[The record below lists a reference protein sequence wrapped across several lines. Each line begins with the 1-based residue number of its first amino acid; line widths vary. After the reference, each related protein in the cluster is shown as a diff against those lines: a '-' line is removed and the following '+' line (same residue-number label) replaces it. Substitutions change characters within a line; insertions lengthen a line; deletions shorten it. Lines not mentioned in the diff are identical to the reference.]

1 MAKKAAAPAARTT
14 GKPRRTQRERSE
26 AMRARLLEA
35 TIDCLY
41 EVGYSRTTTIEV
53 AARAGVS
60 RGAQLHHF
68 PTKKRL
74 VAVAVKH
81 LLTKRVEEFREA
93 FTKLPSDTDRMA
105 AVIDILWEKT
115 SNRAFY
121 AWLELVVAARTDP
134 TLKKT
139 VLEIAEEFSAQVQS
153 AFREFFSPQREH
165 SSPVDIA
172 PVFTFAVMQGLAID
186 HIVWPEGDRRL
197 TMVLM
202 ALKALASMSIR
213 PNQPTRGAA
222 PSAVV
227 VAASGPGAGH
237 AGALPSE
244 PSLPDPA

>member
-1 MAKKAAAPAARTT
+1 MAKKAVAPAPQPRV
-14 GKPRRTQRERSE
+14 RRTQRERSA
-26 AMRARLLEA
+26 AMRSRLLEA

-74 VAVAVKH
+74 VTVAVRH
-81 LLTKRVEEFREA
+81 LLNKRLEEFRDA
-93 FTKLPSDTDRMA
+93 FATLPQGVDKYS

-134 TLKKT
+134 SLRKT
-139 VLEIAEEFSAQVQS
+139 VVEIADQFSEQVQQT
-153 AFREFFSPQREH
+153 FREFFSSNRQH
-165 SSPVDIA
+165 TSPIDIA
-172 PVFTFAVMQGLAID
+172 PVFTFAVMQGLALD
-186 HIVWPEGDRRL
+186 HIVWPDGDRRHS
-197 TMVLM
+197 MVLQ

-213 PNQPTRGAA
+213 ALESPRSSPPPAPPPNPEPTPNVG
-222 PSAVV
+222 
-227 VAASGPGAGH
+227 SG
-237 AGALPSE
+237 
-244 PSLPDPA
+244 

>member
-1 MAKKAAAPAARTT
+1 M
-14 GKPRRTQRERSE
+14 RS
-26 AMRARLLEA
+26 RLLEA

-74 VAVAVKH
+74 VIVAVKH
-81 LLTKRVEEFREA
+81 LLQKRLEEFRGA
-93 FTKLPSDTDRMA
+93 FATLPEGSDKYT

-134 TLKKT
+134 SLRKT
-139 VLEIAEEFSAQVQS
+139 VIDIAEQFSEQIQQT
-153 AFREFFSPQREH
+153 FREFFSSNRQH
-165 SSPVDIA
+165 SSPIDIA
-172 PVFTFAVMQGLAID
+172 PVFTFAVMQGLALD

-197 TMVLM
+197 GLVLQ
-202 ALKALASMSIR
+202 ALKGLAAMSIR
-213 PNQPTRGAA
+213 ALEPPRSVPP
-222 PSAVV
+222 PSADT
-227 VAASGPGAGH
+227 SQ
-237 AGALPSE
+237 
-244 PSLPDPA
+244 

>member
-1 MAKKAAAPAARTT
+1 VAKRAAVSAVPQPRA
-14 GKPRRTQRERSE
+14 RRTQKERSE
-26 AMRARLLEA
+26 AMRSRLLEA

-74 VAVAVKH
+74 VTIAVRH
-81 LLTKRVEEFREA
+81 LLAKRLEEFRAA
-93 FTKLPSDTDRMA
+93 FATLPLGADKYS

-134 TLKKT
+134 GLKKT
-139 VLEIAEEFSAQVQS
+139 VVEIADQFSLQVQQT
-153 AFREFFSPQREH
+153 FREFFSPQREH
-165 SSPVDIA
+165 SSPFDIA
-172 PVFTFAVMQGLAID
+172 PVFSFAVMQGLALD
-186 HIVWPEGDRRL
+186 HIVWPEGDRRHEL
-197 TMVLM
+197 VLQ

-213 PNQPTRGAA
+213 ALNQ
-222 PSAVV
+222 
-227 VAASGPGAGH
+227 
-237 AGALPSE
+237 
-244 PSLPDPA
+244 